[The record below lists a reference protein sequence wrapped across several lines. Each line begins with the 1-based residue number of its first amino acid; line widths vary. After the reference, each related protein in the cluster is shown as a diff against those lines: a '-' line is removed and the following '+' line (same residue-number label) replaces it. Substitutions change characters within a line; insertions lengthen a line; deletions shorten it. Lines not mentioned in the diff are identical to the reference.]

1 MYASVVS
8 SERLTGLI
16 PSVYRTT
23 GHIIDADTAAAYGGM
38 QDYRAKTGETRPVL
52 LISER
57 SPVHSSKQIAKA
69 MEIPEQE
76 LLRQL
81 GE

>member
-1 MYASVVS
+1 MD
-8 SERLTGLI
+8 LI
-16 PSVYRTT
+16 PSVCRTT
-23 GHIIDADTAAAYGGM
+23 GHIIDMETAAAYGGM

-57 SPVHSSKQIAKA
+57 SPVHSSAQVAAA

-76 LLRQL
+76 LLRKL